1 MAPALS
7 QADVDRLL
15 TDSSPQTRAEVAE
28 KLGQSIDS
36 ATLTEAELRTAQDV
50 VRIMAKDVEVTVRAA
65 LSRSLRHA
73 ANLPH
78 DVAVQMINDLDVVAV
93 PILSHSLVLTD
104 DDLISVVRSG
114 PGLKQM
120 AIAGRAEVSEP
131 VAAALVSS
139 GDETTVGVLM
149 WNKGAQVSEQSL
161 SRAIERFPDSDEVKE
176 SMARRESLPIAI
188 AERLVVLVSDRL
200 REHLVTH
207 HRLPPELAT
216 DIVLQTRE
224 QATLDL
230 SRGMD
235 SGHVEELARQMHR
248 AGRLS
253 PTMVLRALCIGDMTF
268 FEAALAALANVPV
281 ANARILIH
289 DRGGKGFAALYERSG
304 LTQDLFPAFR
314 AATDVID
321 STQLDGQ
328 PYDMERFRARVITRM
343 LTQFDDFD
351 QDNLEYLV
359 RKLGEVLTIA
369 HPPPP
374 PPRR

>member
-120 AIAGRAEVSEP
+120 AIAGRPEVSEP
-131 VAAALVSS
+131 VSDAVVAH

-149 WNKGAQVSEQSL
+149 WNRGAQVSEQSL
-161 SRAIERFPDSDEVKE
+161 TRAIDRFADSDAVKE
-176 SMARRESLPIAI
+176 SIVNRESLPITVT
-188 AERLVVLVSDRL
+188 ERLVVMVSDRL
-200 REHLVTH
+200 REHMVAH
-207 HRLPPELAT
+207 HKLSPALAT
-216 DIVLQTRE
+216 DIVLQIRE
-224 QATLDL
+224 HATLDL
-230 SRGMD
+230 SNGIAAP
-235 SGHVEELARQMHR
+235 HLEELVRQMHKS
-248 AGRLS
+248 GRLT
-253 PTMVLRALCIGDMTF
+253 PTLVLRALCIGDMAF
-268 FEAALAALANVPV
+268 FESALSAMAGVPV
-281 ANARILIH
+281 ENVRILIH
-289 DRGGKGFAALYERSG
+289 DHGRKGFAALYQKSG
-304 LTQDLFPAFR
+304 LTQELFPAFR

-321 STQLDGQ
+321 NMQFDGE
-328 PYDMERFRARVITRM
+328 PRDMERFRARVITRM
-343 LTQFDDFD
+343 LTQFDEFD
-351 QDNLEYLV
+351 QENLDYLV
-359 RKLGEVLTIA
+359 NKLGEVLTA
-369 HPPPP
+369 PTPEQRLH
-374 PPRR
+374 